1 MALDSSD
8 TESPVISNSNAL
20 PSLSDQLS
28 KQVRV
33 WFALSLINKK
43 ELNKKLLA
51 IEQEKEKY
59 ENDIQSIKQL
69 LCQEMRVAYDEH
81 VAFVFYF

>member
-1 MALDSSD
+1 MVLDSSD
-8 TESPVISNSNAL
+8 AESPVISNSNAL

-33 WFALSLINKK
+33 RFALSRINKQ

-81 VAFVFYF
+81 VTIIFYF